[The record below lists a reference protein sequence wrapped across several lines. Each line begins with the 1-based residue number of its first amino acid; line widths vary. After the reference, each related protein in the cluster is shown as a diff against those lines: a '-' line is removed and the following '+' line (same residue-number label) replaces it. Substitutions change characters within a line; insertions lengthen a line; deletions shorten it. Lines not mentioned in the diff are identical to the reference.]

1 MSGSHFNPRYL
12 LQSFPGPP
20 NLAGSWM
27 TISHSAKALLLD
39 QELPTSLAKGAI
51 KAVDPLTQPR
61 GFYSPFAFAVSGHEG
76 SAYLDHWLT
85 GTRKTKSAWL
95 LKQLGSPRMGCPHL
109 AEPPVSLLI
118 PSEPS
123 QGSGS
128 RNEAEPKLPLR
139 HSECSCAP
147 EKIVSGMIAG

>member
-1 MSGSHFNPRYL
+1 M
-12 LQSFPGPP
+12 
-20 NLAGSWM
+20 
-27 TISHSAKALLLD
+27 AKALLLD

-51 KAVDPLTQPR
+51 EAVDPLTQPR

-76 SAYLDHWLT
+76 SVYLDDWLT

-95 LKQLGSPRMGCPHL
+95 LKQLQ
-109 AEPPVSLLI
+109 PPVCLPI

-128 RNEAEPKLPLR
+128 RNEVEPKLR
-139 HSECSCAP
+139 
-147 EKIVSGMIAG
+147 M